1 MPLFISDE
9 ELRLLAGDTAAVAER
24 ADAAIRELRRQVDTV
39 RAEAELASSQA
50 EVNLADTS
58 AAKESR
64 IQEVEAKFTQCQ
76 AICNI
81 NQEKEQLEKHNLWL
95 DEELKAKVKNL
106 AELKKTNMDKEAR
119 MSARIAEAVFLE
131 REISESSSSLR
142 RSKERISELEQR
154 LSYMEKVNV
163 HAYYGLPQYYFW
175 HLFFLIFWSPK
186 DAAAANEQRLGAE
199 LSTVMKLAKLHKE
212 SSELWSKKAEELEGV
227 IKALETH
234 LTQVEDE
241 YKEKLEKETLSR
253 RDHEKEAANLKQKL
267 EKCEFYLE
275 NIRKSN
281 ELSLIPL
288 TSRLGSG
295 GVSRSWPDDAK
306 RDLPPSPPPPA
317 FASDGSHPPLP
328 PPALTSAGRSPAAFA
343 GVLLRRRPPSLVLAS
358 TGPVARRLSPSCG
371 AASRTPF
378 PRRQLSIAAMDA
390 ERLQAEMVSPAARV
404 LAMGIFE
411 KMDVKNLQK
420 ILRRKNERGL
430 TGQKLK
436 IIANSTVK
444 LENLKMNQL
453 KIICG
458 ANNLKCPRTAKK
470 ADLIMI
476 LNNHRRFLEE
486 SSINK
491 DRLLDGEE
499 KNVSARMSDYFPT
512 L

>member
-154 LSYMEKVNV
+154 LSYMEK
-163 HAYYGLPQYYFW
+163 
-175 HLFFLIFWSPK
+175 
-186 DAAAANEQRLGAE
+186 
-199 LSTVMKLAKLHKE
+199 VMKLAKLHKE